1 MRTAILALGLVSA
14 MAAPAASQQMTV
26 VAGAGYALAD
36 YREQAAF
43 LHFQGSGPSAMLEV
57 ERGRLALRVDGS
69 HLSLDPSGDAAAP
82 LESFTIDQFNVRVG
96 VRTMS
101 LVGVEAGFFRRSAA
115 PSRAAQSFSAATLGV
130 RAAYPLAPGADV
142 ALRTAYVAGTDF
154 SGGGSAPFGI
164 ELGLSAGYGPGS
176 GRFRLTGDYQ
186 FQRIDRR
193 TDQSGSRLSVPI
205 QSSVARLALAVK
217 F

>member
-1 MRTAILALGLVSA
+1 MRSALLCLGLV
-14 MAAPAASQQMTV
+14 AAVSNAFAQQV
-26 VAGAGYALAD
+26 SLGAGYALAD

-43 LHFQGSGPSAMLEV
+43 LHFQGSGPSGMLEV
-57 ERGRLALRVDGS
+57 ERGRLVLRVDGS
-69 HLSLDPSGDAAAP
+69 HLSLDPSGDASAS
-82 LESFTIDQFNVRVG
+82 LESFTVDQFSVRLG

-101 LVGVEAGFFRRSAA
+101 LVGIEAGYFRRSAA

-142 ALRTAYVAGTDF
+142 ALRTAYVASTDF
-154 SGGGSAPFGI
+154 TGGGSAPFGI

>member
-1 MRTAILALGLVSA
+1 MRATLGSVALMALAWVPSSA
-14 MAAPAASQQMTV
+14 QQLSI
-26 VAGAGYALAD
+26 GGGYALAD

-43 LHFQGSGPSAMLEV
+43 LHFRGFGPTATLDAQH
-57 ERGRLALRVDGS
+57 GRLALRVEAS
-69 HLSLDPSGDAAAP
+69 HLNLNPSGEGSGS
-82 LESFTIDQFNVRVG
+82 LESFKLDQFSARLG

-101 LVGVEAGFFRRSAA
+101 LVAIEAGYFRRSTA
-115 PSRAAQSFSAATLGV
+115 PSRAAQSYSAVTLGL

-164 ELGLSAGYGPGS
+164 ELGLSASYGPGS
-176 GRFRLTGDYQ
+176 GRLRLTGDFD

-193 TDQSGSRLSVPI
+193 TDQNGSRLSVPI
-205 QSSVARLALAVK
+205 QSSIARLGMAVK

>member
-1 MRTAILALGLVSA
+1 MRGAFFILALLSLPVAS
-14 MAAPAASQQMTV
+14 AASQQITL
-26 VAGAGYALAD
+26 AAGYALAD
-36 YREQAAF
+36 YREQADF
-43 LHFQGSGPSAMLEV
+43 LHFQGSGPSAVLEV

-69 HLSLDPSGDAAAP
+69 HLSLDPSGDAATP
-82 LESFTIDQFNVRVG
+82 LESFSVDQFSVRIG

-101 LVGVEAGFFRRSAA
+101 LVGVEAGYFRRSAS

-176 GRFRLTGDYQ
+176 GRFRVVGDYQ

-193 TDQSGSRLSVPI
+193 TDQSGTRLSVPI
-205 QSSVARLALAVK
+205 QSSIGRLGLAVK

>member
-1 MRTAILALGLVSA
+1 MRTALLALALIVGA
-14 MAAPAASQQMTV
+14 MAPLASQQV
-26 VAGAGYALAD
+26 VIGAGYALAD

-43 LHFQGSGPSAMLEV
+43 LHFRGSGPTAMLAV
-57 ERGRLALRVDGS
+57 ERGRLALRVDAS
-69 HLSLDPSGDAAAP
+69 HLSLDPSSEGAGP
-82 LESFTIDQFNVRVG
+82 LDPFTIDQISVRLG

-101 LVGVEAGFFRRSAA
+101 VVGVEAGYFRRSTA
-115 PSRAAQSFSAATLGV
+115 PSRAAQSYSAATLGL

-154 SGGGSAPFGI
+154 TGGGSAPFGI
-164 ELGLSAGYGPGS
+164 ELGLSAAYGPGS
-176 GRFRLTGDYQ
+176 GRVRFTGDFE

-193 TDQSGSRLSVPI
+193 TDQSGTRLNVPI
-205 QSSVARLALAVK
+205 QSSIARFAVAVK

>member
-1 MRTAILALGLVSA
+1 MRSAFLSLGLLLAVAGSTSA
-14 MAAPAASQQMTV
+14 QQITL
-26 VAGAGYALAD
+26 GAGYALAD

-57 ERGRLALRVDGS
+57 ERGRLALRLDGA
-69 HLSLDPSGDAAAP
+69 HLSFDPSGADAAP
-82 LESFTIDQFNVRVG
+82 LDPFTVDQFSVRLG

-101 LVGVEAGFFRRSAA
+101 LVGLEAGYFHRSAA
-115 PSRAAQSFSAATLGV
+115 PSRAAQSFSAATLGL

-142 ALRTAYVAGTDF
+142 ALRTAYVASTDF
-154 SGGGSAPFGI
+154 TGGGSAPFGI

-176 GRFRLTGDYQ
+176 GRYRLTGEYQ

-193 TDQSGSRLSVPI
+193 TDQGGTRLNVPI
-205 QSSVARLALAVK
+205 QSSMARLALAVR